1 MYPLLER
8 GEVQVSVVP
17 HHELAIEHRVGGQLT
32 DRVDDLREVPS
43 PAAVA
48 GATARRPAPA
58 AEG

>member
-43 PAAVA
+43 PVAVA